1 MEPTWIAPD
10 AWRSDGTTF
19 SDISNLRTN
28 PWTAILAA
36 RETRPGQAVDVI
48 IKTFSVPRDVVQDP
62 ERIAAER
69 ERFLAAAKLHKDLS
83 DVGIRSWVH
92 VFHLSE
98 DPANTAFV
106 MKKCGPSL
114 QDYLD
119 NRLAL
124 SAKDLYALVQSVLQG
139 LHDLFERHRR
149 AHGNLK
155 PSDVLVACPGD
166 NPPYKLSDPASK
178 AEDHSANDLYA
189 LGLILYRL
197 IEHREYDP
205 LVPLI
210 PTARWDRF
218 GPKRDRWMHFITMLL
233 NPNGW
238 HDPLPRVIK
247 ESQRLKPATPV
258 RNAAL
263 AVTALLLLAGGAV
276 AAYFFLPPLIAKIHP
291 PAPTTIASTGNAPPI
306 SSAISP
312 DVQAAYNTA
321 TAHYNDV
328 RTQWQSLVN
337 NSKYDQTKAR
347 NIARSARE
355 ILPDQTARLNDNA
368 AVRAAADAYTRAADK
383 LKEALAVAAADEAA
397 GQAAEKAALDAFN
410 DAKTDYQAAKTAWD
424 DTAAKLNPRFPHPRS
439 TALAQAVQPPD
450 LAPPTDPAAIRNAAI
465 AFHAAADKLKQ
476 AVDAARQEEDAASTL
491 DKLRTAFD
499 QARARYQGVNDKWE
513 IASKAAAFDLKK
525 PKALVDEA
533 HAALQGQIILSDSNP
548 DTYKHAADQ
557 YAAAAAKIE
566 EALQLLQD
574 ARTAG
579 EQTTADTSL
588 AVSKANEALGKGDF
602 TEALTWYTKAANLG
616 YAPAMA
622 QVGLLYETGQAG
634 EKDLS
639 KAARWYKQGAD
650 AGDARAITN
659 LAALYEKGRGVDKD
673 LEKAASLYRKAAE
686 LHYPPAMVNLGVFY
700 ENGIGVDR
708 NYSEAKSWYEKAA
721 AANPPSPVAMFYIGA
736 LYDKGKGVP
745 IDYEQAMAWYKK
757 AADLKNAAAMNA
769 IGNLYDTPGYKQDPA
784 QAMTWYRKAADAG
797 FAPAMC
803 NVGAMYDNGKGVPL
817 DHAEAFKWFQ
827 KAANLNNG
835 MAMFNL
841 GILFETGRGVDKDI
855 NQALTWY
862 RKAAHS
868 DDPAANNSARD
879 RLGKLGF
886 PVGE

>member
-1 MEPTWIAPD
+1 MESTWNAPD

-19 SDISNLRTN
+19 SDISSLRTN
-28 PWTAILAA
+28 PWTSILAA
-36 RETRPGQAVDVI
+36 KETRPGQAVDVI
-48 IKTFSVPRDVVQDP
+48 IKTFAVPRDVVQDP
-62 ERIAAER
+62 ERITAER
-69 ERFLAAAKLHKDLS
+69 DKFLAAAKLHKDLS
-83 DVGIRSWVH
+83 DVGAKAWVH
-92 VFHLSE
+92 VYHLSE

-114 QDYLD
+114 QDYID

-124 SAKDLYALVQSVLQG
+124 PAKDLYALVQAVLHG
-139 LHDLFERHRR
+139 LQELFERHRR

-155 PSDVLVACPGD
+155 PSDVLVACTGE
-166 NPPYKLSDPASK
+166 NPPYKLADPAPK

-197 IEHREYDP
+197 IEHRDYDP

-218 GPKRDRWMHFITMLL
+218 GPKRDKWMHFITLLL

-263 AVTALLLLAGGAV
+263 AVVGLLILAAGAV
-276 AAYFFLPPLIAKIHP
+276 AAYKFLPPVLAKMHTDG
-291 PAPTTIASTGNAPPI
+291 PTTLASGKLPASVDPETR
-306 SSAISP
+306 
-312 DVQAAYNTA
+312 AALEAARNKYQ
-321 TAHYNDV
+321 DV
-328 RTQWQSLVN
+328 RTKWQNLVN
-337 NSKYDQTKAR
+337 NSKFDQTKAR
-347 NIARSARE
+347 NVARE
-355 ILPDQTARLNDNA
+355 ARDLLPDQTAPLQDSA
-368 AVRAAADAYTRAADK
+368 AVRAAADAYVKAADK
-383 LKEALAVAAADEAA
+383 LSEALTIAAADETA
-397 GQAAEKAALDAFN
+397 GQSAEKAALDAFTT
-410 DAKTDYQAAKTAWD
+410 AKTEYQSAKTTWD
-424 DTAAKLNPRFPHPRS
+424 ETAAKLNPRFPHPRS
-439 TALAQAVQPPD
+439 TALAQSVQPPD
-450 LAPPTDPAAIRNAAI
+450 AAAPTEPAAIRNAAI
-465 AFHAAADKLKQ
+465 AFHAAAEKLKQ
-476 AVDAARQEEDAASTL
+476 AIDAARQEEEAALTI
-491 DKLRTAFD
+491 DKLHTAFD
-499 QARARYQGVNDKWE
+499 QARAHYQAVNDKWE
-513 IASKAAAFDLKK
+513 VASKTATFDLKR

-533 HAALQGQIILSDSNP
+533 HAQLPSQIILSESNGDS
-548 DTYKHAADQ
+548 YKT
-557 YAAAAAKIE
+557 AAAQYESAATKIE
-566 EALQLLQD
+566 QALQLLDD
-574 ARTAG
+574 ARSAG

-588 AVSKANEALGKGDF
+588 AVSKANEALGKGNY

-622 QVGLLYETGQAG
+622 QVGLLYETGDAG
-634 EKDLS
+634 EKDIA

-650 AGDARAITN
+650 ANDPRSLTF

-686 LHYPPAMVNLGVFY
+686 LKYPPAMVNLGVFY
-700 ENGIGVDR
+700 ENGTGVDR
-708 NYSEAKSWYEKAA
+708 NYGEAKSWYEKAA
-721 AANPPSPVAMFYIGA
+721 AAGNTTAMFYIGA

-745 IDYEQAMAWYKK
+745 IDYEQAMTWYKK
-757 AADLKNAAAMNA
+757 AADGKNAAAMNA
-769 IGNLYDTPGYKQDPA
+769 IGNLYDTPGYKTDPA

-841 GILFETGRGVDKDI
+841 GILFETGRGVEKDVP
-855 NQALTWY
+855 QALTWY

-868 DDPAANNSARD
+868 DDASANNSARD

-886 PVGE
+886 PVGD